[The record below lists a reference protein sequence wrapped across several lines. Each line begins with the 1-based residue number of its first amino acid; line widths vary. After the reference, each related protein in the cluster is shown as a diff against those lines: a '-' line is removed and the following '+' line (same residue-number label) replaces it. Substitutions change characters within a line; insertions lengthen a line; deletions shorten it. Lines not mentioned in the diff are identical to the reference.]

1 MPKEAYWTVSARR
14 YLSRRSALC
23 GLGLA
28 TAIAATPVLAGC
40 GGAKASKSARPAA
53 GQNGQPTLGGQLN
66 LIQKQDIDTYDP
78 TSERGPAGDTVNL
91 VNSRLLG
98 FKGGPDVKY
107 TDLILEQ
114 QLAQR
119 WETPD
124 AQSFTFHLQSSVQF
138 ANLPPLNGRA
148 LTSADVKWS
157 YEYLTR
163 TGSLKSLTPVPT
175 AALFAG
181 LDRIDTPDASTVVF
195 HFSDPF
201 APFLVYTAL
210 TNSAILAHEIFDQDG
225 SFSKRA
231 AGSGPWQMDG
241 TASQPG
247 QRYVFKKNPS
257 YFVQG
262 RPYLDQ
268 INWLVV
274 PDDATDN
281 AAFLAKQADLLTYA
295 GLTLESVDQVK
306 KNEPATVEFDYL
318 DSTERYI
325 YINTSKPPLSDERV
339 RKAISLSIDRNE
351 FIQALSNGKGEWAFA
366 ASRPGLF
373 TQEEIKQVL
382 KYDPNQAKQLL
393 SAAGYAGGVDID
405 TPYAPKKYGAKFISE
420 LQLLQAQLKKT
431 GINLVLKPVD
441 DSTYYPNWVRSGN
454 FQLSMTP
461 RAGPTINTIDPQG
474 ALYSLF
480 YSNQPENVGKVNDP
494 QLTQLI
500 EAQKR
505 EVDPTK
511 RQDLIRQA
519 IRRVNDVPWGLALY
533 YGPGY
538 QVAQPYVKGYNPN
551 LANVWQDVHLTETW
565 LDK

>member
-1 MPKEAYWTVSARR
+1 MLHQSDLARFKSGR
-14 YLSRRSALC
+14 QSRRSAVGWALTVA
-23 GLGLA
+23 GA
-28 TAIAATPVLAGC
+28 TVTAAAC
-40 GGAKASKSARPAA
+40 GGSSKRTKTVKPA
-53 GQNGQPTLGGQLN
+53 NGQPKLGGQLS

-78 TSERGPAGDTVNL
+78 TSERGPSGDTVNL

-107 TDLILEQ
+107 TDLILEP

-124 AQSFTFHLQSSVQF
+124 AQTFTFHLQPGVQF

-148 LTSADVKWS
+148 LTSADVMWS

-163 TGSLKSLTPVPT
+163 TGSLKSLKPVPT
-175 AALFAG
+175 AALYAG
-181 LDRIDTPDASTVVF
+181 LDRIETPDAATVVF
-195 HFSDPF
+195 HFTEPF
-201 APFLVYTAL
+201 AAFLVYTAL
-210 TNSAILAHEIFDQDG
+210 TYSAILAHEIFDQDG
-225 SFSKRA
+225 SFAKRA
-231 AGSGPWQMDG
+231 AGSGPWQMDVAG
-241 TASQPG
+241 SQPG
-247 QRYVFKKNPS
+247 QRYVFKRNAS

-262 RPYLDQ
+262 RPYVDQ

-281 AAFLAKQADLLTYA
+281 AAFLAKQVDLLSYS
-295 GLTLESVDQVK
+295 GLTLESVEQVK
-306 KNEPATVEFDYL
+306 KKDPTTVEFDYL

-325 YINTSKPPLSDERV
+325 YLNVSKPPLSDERV
-339 RKAISLSIDRNE
+339 RKAISLSIDRDE
-351 FIQALSNGKGEWAFA
+351 FIRALSNGKGEWAFA

-382 KYDPNQAKQLL
+382 KYDPTQAKQLL
-393 SAAGYAGGVDID
+393 TEAGFANGVDVD
-405 TPYAPKKYGAKFISE
+405 TPFAPKKYGAQFISA

-431 GINLVLKPVD
+431 GINLALKPVD
-441 DSTYYPNWVRSGN
+441 DTTYYPTWIRSGN

-480 YSNQPENVGKVNDP
+480 YPNQPENVGRVNDA

-505 EVDPTK
+505 EVDPAK

-538 QVAQPYVKGYNPN
+538 QLAQPYLKGYNPN